1 MNKAI
6 KITPTRDEHAS
17 CCVCLAQNYKT
28 ERNHPGGPDVYV
40 QDLYNLQIGS
50 QILCLCPQCLSQIRA
65 QVGRQLIHRNL
76 PEVYVIV
83 KDSRTFEPKIVK
95 GTKEIRRDGSVRIVE
110 KAGPLSENTYDFTP
124 EAADGVMFDGY
135 EEVQARLQEIMYG
148 GMR

>member
-1 MNKAI
+1 MNKISISPARDTHAI
-6 KITPTRDEHAS
+6 
-17 CCVCLAQNYKT
+17 CCVCLARNYKA
-28 ERNHPGGPDVYV
+28 EPAYPDDSNVYV
-40 QDLYNLQIGS
+40 QDLYDLQIGN
-50 QILCLCPQCLSQIRA
+50 QFLCLCPQCLSQIRA